1 MSSLQ
6 YPEPIAKLIASYM
19 KLPGIGEK
27 TATRLAFYTIGM
39 AKQDVDEFAQSLQAV
54 KTDLHYCSICGN
66 ITADDPCDIC
76 KDPNRDQS
84 QIVVVE
90 HSRDIMAMERMND
103 YHGLY
108 HVLHGTISP
117 ADGTGPMDINIPS
130 LLKRLK
136 TNQHVKEVIVAT
148 NASVDGE
155 TTAQYLAKLIHPA
168 GSKVT
173 RLAHGLSAGADID
186 YTDSLTL
193 MKAIQGRT
201 EL

>member
-1 MSSLQ
+1 
-6 YPEPIAKLIASYM
+6 
-19 KLPGIGEK
+19 
-27 TATRLAFYTIGM
+27 
-39 AKQDVDEFAQSLQAV
+39 
-54 KTDLHYCSICGN
+54 
-66 ITADDPCDIC
+66 
-76 KDPNRDQS
+76 
-84 QIVVVE
+84 
-90 HSRDIMAMERMND
+90 MERMND

-117 ADGTGPMDINIPS
+117 AGGTGPMDINIPS

-155 TTAQYLAKLIHPA
+155 TTAQYLAKLIKPA
-168 GSKVT
+168 GIKVT